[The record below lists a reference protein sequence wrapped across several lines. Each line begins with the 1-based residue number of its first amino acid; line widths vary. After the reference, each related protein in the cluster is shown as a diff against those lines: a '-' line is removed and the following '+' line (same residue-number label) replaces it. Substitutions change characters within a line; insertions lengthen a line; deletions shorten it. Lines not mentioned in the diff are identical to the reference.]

1 MSIKHL
7 LVSISLIFC
16 ACLYAK
22 SDDNISIVDIAQLIS
37 DSSFKKAKELS
48 ENLLKENPN
57 DDAAWYYL
65 GCCYYMDREPSKA
78 LACWKKASELDPE
91 NNDYMLSQYNLL
103 ASAPGVKEYADSLAL
118 KMAEKWPDKYTS
130 PYTLCLMGN
139 KEDQNGQDSLAA
151 LHYQQALTMDP
162 TFTPAILPLAE
173 IYRTQNNY
181 PAYFS
186 ILPGYLTSPYEEA
199 QSKVKYLTYVLN
211 LVDGQ
216 TYRIFNKNID
226 SMVDTLLYAHPAD
239 SSVIK
244 LVGSWDMTTGR
255 LDLAQEHFKEL
266 VRLYP
271 ESAECWQYL
280 IFTYKGDN
288 ENIIKTCE
296 EALKHVKKPED
307 RASLYADVANVYFEI
322 GNKKKCFNYLERAK
336 HIKPH
341 STMILNNYAYFLSVE
356 NRNLKKAEKMSRE
369 AIEQEPEN
377 ATYLDTYAYIL
388 YLLKDYEGARTYFKK
403 CMVYGGKSSKV
414 ILEHYSLTLK
424 ALGEND
430 LADFYMNLSKQA
442 K

>member
-7 LVSISLIFC
+7 LISIALIFC
-16 ACLYAK
+16 TCPFAK
-22 SDDNISIVDIAQLIS
+22 SDDDISIVDIAQLIS

-48 ENLLKENPN
+48 ENYLKKNPY

-65 GCCYYMDREPSKA
+65 GDCYFKERDFAKA
-78 LACWKKASELDPE
+78 MKCWEKASELDPE
-91 NNDYMLSQYNLL
+91 NSDYMLYQYSLL
-103 ASAPGVKEYADSLAL
+103 AAAPSLKEYADSLAL
-118 KMAEKWPDKYTS
+118 KMAEKWPDKFTS
-130 PYTLCLMGN
+130 PYTLYLMGN
-139 KEDQNGQDSLAA
+139 KEDRNGQDSSAVL
-151 LHYQQALTMDP
+151 LYQQALTMDP

-186 ILPGYLTSPYEEA
+186 ILPDYLTSPYEEV
-199 QSKVKYLTYVLN
+199 QDKVKYLNYVLN

-226 SMVDTLLYAHPAD
+226 SMVDTLLYTHPAD

-244 LVGSWDMTTGR
+244 LAGSWDMATGR

-280 IFTYKGDN
+280 VFTFKGDK
-288 ENIIKTCE
+288 ENIIITYE

-307 RASLYADVANVYFEI
+307 RATLYADAANVYYET
-322 GNKKKCFNYLERAK
+322 GDKKNCFDYLEKAK
-336 HIKPH
+336 RIKPH
-341 STMILNNYAYFLSVE
+341 SSVILNNYAYFLSLE
-356 NRNLKKAEKMSRE
+356 GKKLKKAERMSRE
-369 AIEQEPEN
+369 AVEAEPEN

-414 ILEHYSLTLK
+414 ILEHYALTLK
-424 ALGEND
+424 AMGEND
-430 LADFYMNLSKQA
+430 LADFYTNLSKQA